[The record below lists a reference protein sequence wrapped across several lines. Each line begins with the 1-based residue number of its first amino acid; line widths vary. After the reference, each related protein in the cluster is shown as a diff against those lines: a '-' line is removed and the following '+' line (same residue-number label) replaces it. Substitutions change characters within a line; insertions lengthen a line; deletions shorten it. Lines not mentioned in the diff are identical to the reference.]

1 MNYSKKGT
9 SRKQKALKSNKAR
22 MGKKVGVVFLK
33 TLLVLIIAVGV
44 AGLCGG
50 IGIVKGVIE
59 NAPDITSAS
68 VLPRGYKSTVY
79 DAEGNKTAELIA
91 EGTNRTYVK
100 IENIPQHVQEAF
112 IAIEDERFYEHNGID
127 IRGIIRAGVKGV
139 ASGFKT
145 TEGASTITQ
154 QLLKNNVFDFMSES
168 TMTEKIERKLQEQY
182 LAVKL
187 EEVMTKDE
195 ILESYLNTINLGQN
209 SLGVQAASNRYFGK
223 NVSELT
229 LSEAAVL
236 AAITKSPNAYNPIRH
251 PQDNAT
257 RRTYVLQNMLD
268 QGYISQSKYEEA
280 MEDDVY
286 SRIREYNEESESANT
301 VYSYFVDEVTAQV
314 RNDLVEKAGYS
325 ETQAFNA
332 LYSSG
337 LKIYTTQ
344 DPEIQQIIDEEFA
357 KPENFPEGS
366 KVSIEWALSVVNGD
380 GETTNYSQEMLAAY
394 FKKSDKN
401 YEILYNTEEEAQAAI
416 DEYVATL
423 GITDDDTVYERCEFI
438 IQPQA
443 SFVIMNQKTGEVL
456 AMSGGRGEKT
466 ANRTLN
472 RAAGAYRNPGS
483 TFKVVAAY
491 APAFEALGY
500 GPGTVQYDG
509 PFAYTENG
517 RQGRLVKNWDGSNSY
532 RGWTTCREGIV
543 RSMNVMAVKTITDVT
558 PTTAVDYLLRFG
570 FTSLVLEG
578 PQADYNQS
586 AALGGLTN
594 GVSNLELTAAYAAIA
609 NGGMYT
615 KPRLYT
621 KVVDNEGNVI
631 LDNQPETNQ
640 AISEQNA
647 WLLVDCMK
655 DVVSGAGG
663 TGTAANLSNM
673 TTAGKTGTT
682 SDNLDIWFEG
692 MTPYYTAGIWA
703 GYDNSGYKH
712 SLANSE
718 TQFHKKLWATI
729 MNRIHEG
736 LENKDFEKPSGI
748 VQCVIC
754 TKSGKLAVG
763 GLCDADGR
771 AGIVRNE
778 YFVEGSQPTEVCDH
792 HVAVSICVDTGLLA
806 TGMCPNRVPQAK
818 VLLPAMQEG
827 VAEAVTLDTA
837 YGISSNLPSVTC
849 TLHTGGVYVPSE
861 YELSGSNPGA
871 VPDPNAV
878 DPNAA
883 ADPGIVDPNV
893 VDPNAVD
900 PNAVDPGVADP
911 GAGALDIPPAEGEV
925 PAAGQVP

>member
-1 MNYSKKGT
+1 MNYSKKST
-9 SRKQKALKSNKAR
+9 SRKQKALKSNKVRLGRKA
-22 MGKKVGVVFLK
+22 GVVFLK
-33 TLLVLIIAVGV
+33 TLLVLMVAVGV
-44 AGLCGG
+44 AGLCSG

-100 IENIPQHVQEAF
+100 IENIPKHVREAF
-112 IAIEDERFYEHNGID
+112 IAIEDARFYEHNGID
-127 IRGIIRAGVKGV
+127 IKGIIRAGVKGV

-168 TMTEKIERKLQEQY
+168 TMIEKIERKLQEQY

-209 SLGVQAASNRYFGK
+209 SLGVQAAANRYFGK

-236 AAITKSPNAYNPIRH
+236 AAITKSPSAYNPISH
-251 PQDNAT
+251 PKDNAT
-257 RRTYVLQNMLD
+257 RRGYVLQYMQE
-268 QGYISQSKYEEA
+268 QGYISQKKYEEA
-280 MEDDVY
+280 MADDVY
-286 SRIREYNEESESANT
+286 SRIREYNEESESSST
-301 VYSYFVDEVTAQV
+301 IYSYFVDQVTEQV

-344 DPEIQQIIDEEFA
+344 DPRIQGILDEEFA
-357 KPENFPEGS
+357 NAENFPEKSRVG
-366 KVSIEWALSVVNGD
+366 IDWALSVVRKD
-380 GETTNYSQEMLAAY
+380 GETKNYSQEMLAAH
-394 FKKSDKN
+394 FRQSDKS
-401 YEILYNTEEEAQAAI
+401 YEILYDTQEEAQAAI
-416 DEYVATL
+416 DEYVSTL
-423 GITDDDTVYERCEFI
+423 GITDEDTVYERCEFV

-443 SFVIMNQKTGEVL
+443 SMVVMEQSTGEVK
-456 AMSGGRGEKT
+456 AMIGGRGEKT

-472 RAAGAYRNPGS
+472 RASGAYRNPGS
-483 TFKVVAAY
+483 TFKIVAAY

-517 RQGRLVKNWDGSNSY
+517 RQGRLVKNWDGTNSY
-532 RGWTTCREGIV
+532 RGWTTSREGIV

-558 PTTAVDYLLRFG
+558 PTTAVEYLLKFG
-570 FTSLVLEG
+570 FSSLVLEG

-609 NGGMYT
+609 NQGSYI

-621 KVVDNEGNVI
+621 KVVDNDGNVI
-631 LDNQPETNQ
+631 LDNQPEASQ

-655 DVVSGAGG
+655 DVITGAGG
-663 TGTAANLSNM
+663 TGTAARIEGM
-673 TTAGKTGTT
+673 TVAGKTGTT

-712 SLANSE
+712 SLGNSE
-718 TQFHKKLWATI
+718 TQFHKKLWAKI
-729 MNRIHEG
+729 MGRIHEG
-736 LENKDFEKPSGI
+736 MENKDFEKPSGI

-763 GLCDADGR
+763 GLCDNDGR

-778 YFVEGSQPTEVCDH
+778 YFAEGKQPTEVCDH
-792 HVAVSICVDTGLLA
+792 HVAVSICADTGLLA
-806 TGMCPNRVPQAK
+806 TSMCPNRVPQAK

-827 VAEAVTLDTA
+827 VAEAGTLDTA
-837 YGISSNLPSVTC
+837 YGISSNLPGATC
-849 TLHTGGVYVPSE
+849 TVHTDGVYVPSE
-861 YELSGSNPGA
+861 YELSGTSPGT
-871 VPDPNAV
+871 VPPPPDPVPADPAAG
-878 DPNAA
+878 DPNPV
-883 ADPGIVDPNV
+883 DPGIMADPNV
-893 VDPNAVD
+893 VP
-900 PNAVDPGVADP
+900 PGEPAPP
-911 GAGALDIPPAEGEV
+911 G
-925 PAAGQVP
+925 

>member
-33 TLLVLIIAVGV
+33 TLLVLVIAVGV

-50 IGIVKGVIE
+50 IGIIKGVIE

-100 IENIPQHVQEAF
+100 IDNIPQHVQEAF

-127 IRGIIRAGVKGV
+127 LKGIIRAGVKGV
-139 ASGFKT
+139 ATGFKR

-168 TMTEKIERKLQEQY
+168 NFAEKVERKLQEQY

-229 LSEAAVL
+229 LSEASVL
-236 AAITKSPNAYNPIRH
+236 AAITKSPSAYNPISH
-251 PQDNAT
+251 PKDNSD
-257 RRTYVLQNMLD
+257 RRTLVLQNMLE
-268 QGYISQSKYEEA
+268 QGYISQKKYEDA
-280 MEDDVY
+280 MADDVY
-286 SRIREYNEESESANT
+286 SRIREYNEESESTST
-301 VYSYFVDEVTAQV
+301 VNSYFVDEVTNQV
-314 RNDLVEKAGYS
+314 RKDLVEKAGYS

-337 LKIYTTQ
+337 LKIYSTQ
-344 DPEIQQIIDEEFA
+344 DPKIQEILDHEFSN
-357 KPENFPEGS
+357 PENFPENS
-366 KVSIEWALSVVNGD
+366 KVGLEWALSVVSED
-380 GETTNYSQEMLAAY
+380 GETKNYSQEMLASY
-394 FKKSDKN
+394 FKQSNKD

-423 GITDDDTVYERCEFI
+423 GITDEDTVYERCEFI

-443 SFVIMNQKTGEVL
+443 SMVIMNHSTGEVV
-456 AMSGGRGEKT
+456 AMIGGRGEKT
-466 ANRTLN
+466 GNRTLN
-472 RAAGAYRNPGS
+472 RASGAYRNPGS
-483 TFKVVAAY
+483 TFKVVASY

-509 PFAYTENG
+509 PFAYNEGG
-517 RQGRLVKNWDGSNSY
+517 RQGRLVKNWDKNTPY
-532 RGWTTCREGIV
+532 RGWTTIREGIT
-543 RSMNVMAVKTITDVT
+543 RSMNIMAVKTITDVT
-558 PTTAVDYLLRFG
+558 PTVAVDYLLRFG
-570 FTSLVLEG
+570 FTSLELEG
-578 PQADYNQS
+578 PNADYNQS

-594 GVSNLELTAAYAAIA
+594 GVSNLELTAAYASIA
-609 NGGMYT
+609 NGGSYIE
-615 KPRLYT
+615 PRLYT
-621 KVVDNEGNVI
+621 KVVDNDGNVV
-631 LDNQPETNQ
+631 LDNEPETTQ
-640 AISEQNA
+640 VISKQNA
-647 WLLVDCMK
+647 WLLIDCMK
-655 DVVSGAGG
+655 DVVNGAGG
-663 TGTAANLSNM
+663 TGAPARVNGM

-682 SDNLDIWFEG
+682 SDNLDVWFEG
-692 MTPYYTAGIWA
+692 MTPYYTAGIWV

-712 SLANSE
+712 GLDSAERN
-718 TQFHKKLWATI
+718 FHKKLWSTV
-729 MNRIHEG
+729 MGRIHEG
-736 LENKDFEKPSGI
+736 LENKDFDKPAGL

-778 YFVEGSQPTEVCDH
+778 YFVEGKQPTEVCDH
-792 HVAVSICVDTGLLA
+792 HVAVSVCVDTGLLA
-806 TGMCPNRVPQAK
+806 TSMCPNRVPQAK
-818 VLLPAMQEG
+818 VTLPAMQQG

-837 YGISSNLPSVTC
+837 YGIGSNLPSATC

-861 YELSGSNPGA
+861 YELGGNPGA
-871 VPDPNAV
+871 APDPNAV
-878 DPNAA
+878 DPNA
-883 ADPGIVDPNV
+883 G
-893 VDPNAVD
+893 DPNAVD
-900 PNAVDPGVADP
+900 PNAVDPNAVPDPNAGVDPNTGVDPNAGVPPTGVEGIP
-911 GAGALDIPPAEGEV
+911 GAGGE
-925 PAAGQVP
+925 

>member
-9 SRKQKALKSNKAR
+9 SRKQKALKSHKAR

-33 TLLVLIIAVGV
+33 TLLVLMIAVGV

-50 IGIVKGVIE
+50 IGIIKGVIE

-100 IENIPQHVQEAF
+100 IENIPKHVQQAF

-127 IRGIIRAGVKGV
+127 MRGMIRAGVRGI
-139 ASGFKT
+139 ASGFKK

-168 TMTEKIERKLQEQY
+168 TLLEKVERKLQEQY
-182 LAVKL
+182 LAVRL

-229 LSEAAVL
+229 VSEAAVL
-236 AAITKSPNAYNPIRH
+236 AAITKSPSAYNPLSH
-251 PQDNAT
+251 PEDNAK
-257 RRTYVLQNMLD
+257 RRTIVLNYMLE

-280 MEDDVY
+280 MADDVY
-286 SRIREYNEESESANT
+286 SRIRDYNEESKSAST
-301 VYSYFVDEVTAQV
+301 IYSYFVDEVTEQV

-344 DPEIQQIIDEEFA
+344 DPRIQSILDEEFA
-357 KPENFPEGS
+357 NPENFPEKSRVG
-366 KVSIEWALSVVNGD
+366 IDWALSVVSED
-380 GETTNYSQEMLAAY
+380 GETKNYSQEMLAAY
-394 FKKSDKN
+394 FRQTDKD
-401 YEILYNTEEEAQAAI
+401 YEILYETEEDAQAAI

-423 GITDDDTVYERCEFI
+423 GITDDDTVYERCEFV

-443 SFVIMNQKTGEVL
+443 SMVVMDQSTGEVV
-456 AMSGGRGEKT
+456 AMIGGRGQKT

-472 RAAGAYRNPGS
+472 RASGAYRNPGS
-483 TFKVVAAY
+483 TFKIVAAY

-517 RQGRLVKNWDGSNSY
+517 RQGRLVKNWDGNSY
-532 RGWTTCREGIV
+532 RGWTTSREGIV

-558 PTTAVDYLLRFG
+558 PRTAVDYLLRFG
-570 FTSLVLEG
+570 FTSIVLEG

-609 NGGMYT
+609 NKGTYIR
-615 KPRLYT
+615 PRLYT
-621 KVVDNEGNVI
+621 KVVDNDGNVI
-631 LDNQPETNQ
+631 LDNQPEASQ

-655 DVVSGAGG
+655 DVITGAGG
-663 TGTAANLSNM
+663 TGTAAKINGM

-718 TQFHKKLWATI
+718 TQFHKKLWAKI
-729 MNRIHEG
+729 MTRVHEG
-736 LENKDFEKPSGI
+736 MENKDFEKPSGI

-778 YFVEGSQPTEVCDH
+778 YFVEGHQPTEVCDH

-806 TGMCPNRVPQAK
+806 TSMCPNRVPQAK
-818 VLLPAMQEG
+818 VLLPPMQEG
-827 VAEAVTLDTA
+827 VAEAVTLDS
-837 YGISSNLPSVTC
+837 GFGLSSNLPSVTC
-849 TLHTGGVYVPSE
+849 TVHTGGVYVPSE
-861 YELSGSNPGA
+861 YEMGGSSPQA
-871 VPDPNAV
+871 PPPDPGV
-878 DPNAA
+878 TDPAA
-883 ADPGIVDPNV
+883 GDVNPADPGMLSDPNV
-893 VDPNAVD
+893 VTP
-900 PNAVDPGVADP
+900 
-911 GAGALDIPPAEGEV
+911 
-925 PAAGQVP
+925 

>member
-1 MNYSKKGT
+1 MNYSKKST
-9 SRKQKALKSNKAR
+9 SRKQKALKSNKVRLGRKA
-22 MGKKVGVVFLK
+22 GVVFLK
-33 TLLVLIIAVGV
+33 TLLVLMVAVGV

-100 IENIPQHVQEAF
+100 IENIPKHVREAF
-112 IAIEDERFYEHNGID
+112 IAIEDARFYEHNGID
-127 IRGIIRAGVKGV
+127 IKGIIRAGVKGV

-168 TMTEKIERKLQEQY
+168 TMIEKIERKLQEQY

-209 SLGVQAASNRYFGK
+209 SLGVQAAANRYFGK

-236 AAITKSPNAYNPIRH
+236 AAITKSPSAYNPISH
-251 PQDNAT
+251 PKDNAT
-257 RRTYVLQNMLD
+257 RRGYVLQYMQE
-268 QGYISQSKYEEA
+268 QGYISQKKYEEA
-280 MEDDVY
+280 MADDVY
-286 SRIREYNEESESANT
+286 SRIREYNEESESSST
-301 VYSYFVDEVTAQV
+301 IYSYFVDQVTEQV

-344 DPEIQQIIDEEFA
+344 DPRIQGILDEEFA
-357 KPENFPEGS
+357 NAENFPEKSRVG
-366 KVSIEWALSVVNGD
+366 IDWALSVVRKD
-380 GETTNYSQEMLAAY
+380 GETKNYSQEMLAAH
-394 FKKSDKN
+394 FRQSDKS
-401 YEILYNTEEEAQAAI
+401 YEILYDTQEEAQAAI
-416 DEYVATL
+416 DEYVSTL
-423 GITDDDTVYERCEFI
+423 GITDEDTVYERCEFV

-443 SFVIMNQKTGEVL
+443 SMVVMEQSTGEVK
-456 AMSGGRGEKT
+456 AMIGGRGEKT

-472 RAAGAYRNPGS
+472 RASGAYRNPGS
-483 TFKVVAAY
+483 TFKIVAAY

-517 RQGRLVKNWDGSNSY
+517 RQGRLVKNWDGTNSY
-532 RGWTTCREGIV
+532 RGWTTSREGIV

-558 PTTAVDYLLRFG
+558 PTTAVEYLLKFG
-570 FTSLVLEG
+570 FSSLVLEG

-609 NGGMYT
+609 NQGSYI

-621 KVVDNEGNVI
+621 KVVDNDGNVI
-631 LDNQPETNQ
+631 LDNQPEASQ

-655 DVVSGAGG
+655 DVITGAGG
-663 TGTAANLSNM
+663 TGTAAGIEGM
-673 TTAGKTGTT
+673 TVAGKTGTT

-712 SLANSE
+712 SLGNSE
-718 TQFHKKLWATI
+718 TQFHKKLWAKI
-729 MNRIHEG
+729 MGRVHEG
-736 LENKDFEKPSGI
+736 MENKDFEKPSGI

-763 GLCDADGR
+763 GLCDNDGR

-778 YFVEGSQPTEVCDH
+778 YFAEGKQPTEVCDH
-792 HVAVSICVDTGLLA
+792 HVAVSICADTGLLA
-806 TGMCPNRVPQAK
+806 TSMCPNRVPQAK

-827 VAEAVTLDTA
+827 VAEAGTLDTA
-837 YGISSNLPSVTC
+837 YGISSNLPGATC
-849 TLHTGGVYVPSE
+849 TVHTDGVYVPSE
-861 YELSGSNPGA
+861 YELSGTSPGT
-871 VPDPNAV
+871 VPPPPDPAPADPAAG
-878 DPNAA
+878 DPNPV
-883 ADPGIVDPNV
+883 DPGIMADPNV
-893 VDPNAVD
+893 VP
-900 PNAVDPGVADP
+900 PGEPAPP
-911 GAGALDIPPAEGEV
+911 G
-925 PAAGQVP
+925 

>member
-1 MNYSKKGT
+1 MNYSKKST
-9 SRKQKALKSNKAR
+9 SRKQKALKSNKVRLGRKA
-22 MGKKVGVVFLK
+22 GVVFLK
-33 TLLVLIIAVGV
+33 TLLVLMVAVGV

-100 IENIPQHVQEAF
+100 IENIPKHVREAF
-112 IAIEDERFYEHNGID
+112 IAIEDARFYEHNGID
-127 IRGIIRAGVKGV
+127 IKGIIRAGVKGV

-168 TMTEKIERKLQEQY
+168 TMIEKIERKLQEQY

-209 SLGVQAASNRYFGK
+209 SLGVQAAANRYFGK

-236 AAITKSPNAYNPIRH
+236 AAITKSPSAYNPISH
-251 PQDNAT
+251 PKDNAT
-257 RRTYVLQNMLD
+257 RRGYVLQYMQE
-268 QGYISQSKYEEA
+268 QGYISQKKYEEA
-280 MEDDVY
+280 MADDVY
-286 SRIREYNEESESANT
+286 SRIREYNEESESSST
-301 VYSYFVDEVTAQV
+301 IYSYFVDQVTEQV

-344 DPEIQQIIDEEFA
+344 DPRIQGILDEEFA
-357 KPENFPEGS
+357 NAENFPEKSRVG
-366 KVSIEWALSVVNGD
+366 IDWALSVVRKD
-380 GETTNYSQEMLAAY
+380 GETKNYSQEMLAAH
-394 FKKSDKN
+394 FRQSDKS
-401 YEILYNTEEEAQAAI
+401 YEILYDTQEEAQAAI
-416 DEYVATL
+416 DEYVSTL
-423 GITDDDTVYERCEFI
+423 GITDEDTVYERCEFV

-443 SFVIMNQKTGEVL
+443 SMVVMEQSTGEVK
-456 AMSGGRGEKT
+456 AMIGGRGEKT

-472 RAAGAYRNPGS
+472 RASGAYRNPGS
-483 TFKVVAAY
+483 TFKIVAAY

-517 RQGRLVKNWDGSNSY
+517 RQGRLVKNWDGTNSY
-532 RGWTTCREGIV
+532 RGWTTSREGIV

-558 PTTAVDYLLRFG
+558 PTTAVEYLLKFG
-570 FTSLVLEG
+570 FSSLVLEG

-609 NGGMYT
+609 NQGSYI

-621 KVVDNEGNVI
+621 KVVDNDGNVI
-631 LDNQPETNQ
+631 LDNQPEASQ

-655 DVVSGAGG
+655 DVITGAGG
-663 TGTAANLSNM
+663 TGTAARIEGM
-673 TTAGKTGTT
+673 TVAGKTGTT

-712 SLANSE
+712 SLGNSE
-718 TQFHKKLWATI
+718 TQFHKKLWAKI
-729 MNRIHEG
+729 MGRIHEG
-736 LENKDFEKPSGI
+736 MENKDFEKPSGI

-763 GLCDADGR
+763 GLCDNDGR

-778 YFVEGSQPTEVCDH
+778 YFAEGKQPTEVCDH
-792 HVAVSICVDTGLLA
+792 HVAVSICADTGLLA
-806 TGMCPNRVPQAK
+806 TSMCPNRVPQAK

-827 VAEAVTLDTA
+827 VAEAGTLDTA
-837 YGISSNLPSVTC
+837 YGISSNLPGATC
-849 TLHTGGVYVPSE
+849 TVHTDGVYVPSE
-861 YELSGSNPGA
+861 YELSGTSPGT
-871 VPDPNAV
+871 VPPPPDPVPADPAAD
-878 DPNAA
+878 DPNPV
-883 ADPGIVDPNV
+883 DPGIMADPNV
-893 VDPNAVD
+893 VP
-900 PNAVDPGVADP
+900 PGEPAPP
-911 GAGALDIPPAEGEV
+911 G
-925 PAAGQVP
+925 

>member
-1 MNYSKKGT
+1 MNYSKKST
-9 SRKQKALKSNKAR
+9 SRKQKALKSNKVRLGRKA
-22 MGKKVGVVFLK
+22 GVVFLK
-33 TLLVLIIAVGV
+33 TLLVLMVAVGV

-100 IENIPQHVQEAF
+100 IENIPKHVREAF
-112 IAIEDERFYEHNGID
+112 IAIEDARFYEHNGID
-127 IRGIIRAGVKGV
+127 IKGIIRAGVKGV

-168 TMTEKIERKLQEQY
+168 TMIEKIERKLQEQY

-209 SLGVQAASNRYFGK
+209 SLGVQAAANRYFGK

-236 AAITKSPNAYNPIRH
+236 AAITKSPSAYNPISH
-251 PQDNAT
+251 PKDNAT
-257 RRTYVLQNMLD
+257 RRGYVLQYMQE
-268 QGYISQSKYEEA
+268 QGYISQKKYEEA
-280 MEDDVY
+280 MADDVY
-286 SRIREYNEESESANT
+286 SRIREYNEESESSST
-301 VYSYFVDEVTAQV
+301 IYSYFVDQVTEQV

-344 DPEIQQIIDEEFA
+344 DPRIQGILDEEFA
-357 KPENFPEGS
+357 NAENFPEKSRVG
-366 KVSIEWALSVVNGD
+366 IDWALSVVRKD
-380 GETTNYSQEMLAAY
+380 GETKNYSQEMLAAH
-394 FKKSDKN
+394 FRQSDKS
-401 YEILYNTEEEAQAAI
+401 YEILYDTQEEAQAAI
-416 DEYVATL
+416 DEYVSTL
-423 GITDDDTVYERCEFI
+423 GITDEDTVYERCEFV

-443 SFVIMNQKTGEVL
+443 SMVVMEQSTGEVK
-456 AMSGGRGEKT
+456 AMIGGRGEKT

-472 RAAGAYRNPGS
+472 RASGAYRNPGS
-483 TFKVVAAY
+483 TFKIVAAY

-517 RQGRLVKNWDGSNSY
+517 RQGRLVKNWDGTNSY
-532 RGWTTCREGIV
+532 RGWTTSREGIV

-558 PTTAVDYLLRFG
+558 PTTAVEYLLKFG
-570 FTSLVLEG
+570 FSSLVLEG

-609 NGGMYT
+609 NQGSYI

-621 KVVDNEGNVI
+621 KVVDNDGNVI
-631 LDNQPETNQ
+631 LDNQPEASQ

-655 DVVSGAGG
+655 DVITGAGG
-663 TGTAANLSNM
+663 TGTAARIEGM
-673 TTAGKTGTT
+673 TVAGKTGTT

-712 SLANSE
+712 SLGNSE
-718 TQFHKKLWATI
+718 TQFHKKLWAKI
-729 MNRIHEG
+729 MGRIHEG
-736 LENKDFEKPSGI
+736 MENKDFEKPSGI

-763 GLCDADGR
+763 GLCDNDGR

-778 YFVEGSQPTEVCDH
+778 YFAEGKQPTEVCDH
-792 HVAVSICVDTGLLA
+792 HVAVSICADTGLLA
-806 TGMCPNRVPQAK
+806 TSMCPNRVPQAK

-827 VAEAVTLDTA
+827 VAEAGTLDTA
-837 YGISSNLPSVTC
+837 YGISSNLPGATC
-849 TLHTGGVYVPSE
+849 TVHTDGVYVPSE
-861 YELSGSNPGA
+861 YELSGTSPGT
-871 VPDPNAV
+871 VPPPPDPVPADPAAG
-878 DPNAA
+878 DPNPV
-883 ADPGIVDPNV
+883 DPGIMADPNV
-893 VDPNAVD
+893 VP
-900 PNAVDPGVADP
+900 PGEPAPP
-911 GAGALDIPPAEGEV
+911 G
-925 PAAGQVP
+925 

>member
-1 MNYSKKGT
+1 MNYSKKST
-9 SRKQKALKSNKAR
+9 SRKQKALKSNKVRLGRKA
-22 MGKKVGVVFLK
+22 GVVFLK
-33 TLLVLIIAVGV
+33 TLLVLMVAVGV

-100 IENIPQHVQEAF
+100 IENIPKHVREAF
-112 IAIEDERFYEHNGID
+112 IAIEDARFYEHNGID
-127 IRGIIRAGVKGV
+127 IKGIIRAGVKGV

-168 TMTEKIERKLQEQY
+168 TMIEKIERKLQEQY

-209 SLGVQAASNRYFGK
+209 SLGVQAAANRYFGK

-236 AAITKSPNAYNPIRH
+236 AAITKSPSAYNPISH
-251 PQDNAT
+251 PKDNAT
-257 RRTYVLQNMLD
+257 RRGYVLQYMQE
-268 QGYISQSKYEEA
+268 QGYISQKKYEEA
-280 MEDDVY
+280 MADDVY
-286 SRIREYNEESESANT
+286 SRIREYNEESESSST
-301 VYSYFVDEVTAQV
+301 IYSYFVDQVTEQV

-344 DPEIQQIIDEEFA
+344 DPRIQGILDEEFA
-357 KPENFPEGS
+357 NAENFPEKSRVG
-366 KVSIEWALSVVNGD
+366 IDWALSVVRKD
-380 GETTNYSQEMLAAY
+380 GETKNYSQEMLAAH
-394 FKKSDKN
+394 FRQSDKS
-401 YEILYNTEEEAQAAI
+401 YEILYDTQEEAQAAI
-416 DEYVATL
+416 DEYVSTL
-423 GITDDDTVYERCEFI
+423 GITDEDTVYERCEFV

-443 SFVIMNQKTGEVL
+443 SMVVMEQSTGEVK
-456 AMSGGRGEKT
+456 AMIGGRGEKT

-472 RAAGAYRNPGS
+472 RASGAYRNPGS
-483 TFKVVAAY
+483 TFKIVAAY

-517 RQGRLVKNWDGSNSY
+517 RQGRLVKNWDGTNSY
-532 RGWTTCREGIV
+532 RGWTTSREGIV

-558 PTTAVDYLLRFG
+558 PTTAVEYLLKFG
-570 FTSLVLEG
+570 FSSLVLEG

-609 NGGMYT
+609 NQGSYI

-621 KVVDNEGNVI
+621 KVVDNDGNVI
-631 LDNQPETNQ
+631 LDNQPEASQ

-655 DVVSGAGG
+655 DVITGAGG
-663 TGTAANLSNM
+663 TGTAARIEGM
-673 TTAGKTGTT
+673 TVAGKTGTT

-712 SLANSE
+712 SLGNSE
-718 TQFHKKLWATI
+718 TQFHKKLWAKI
-729 MNRIHEG
+729 MGRVHEG
-736 LENKDFEKPSGI
+736 MENKDFEKPSGI

-763 GLCDADGR
+763 GLCDNDGDR
-771 AGIVRNE
+771 
-778 YFVEGSQPTEVCDH
+778 
-792 HVAVSICVDTGLLA
+792 
-806 TGMCPNRVPQAK
+806 K
-818 VLLPAMQEG
+818 
-827 VAEAVTLDTA
+827 
-837 YGISSNLPSVTC
+837 SV
-849 TLHTGGVYVPSE
+849 V
-861 YELSGSNPGA
+861 
-871 VPDPNAV
+871 
-878 DPNAA
+878 
-883 ADPGIVDPNV
+883 
-893 VDPNAVD
+893 
-900 PNAVDPGVADP
+900 
-911 GAGALDIPPAEGEV
+911 
-925 PAAGQVP
+925 

>member
-9 SRKQKALKSNKAR
+9 SRKQKALKSNKVR
-22 MGKKVGVVFLK
+22 MGRKLCVVFLK

-100 IENIPQHVQEAF
+100 IENIPKHVQQAF
-112 IAIEDERFYEHNGID
+112 IAIEDARFYEHNGID
-127 IRGIIRAGVKGV
+127 VKGIIRAGVKGV
-139 ASGFKT
+139 ASGFKK

-168 TMTEKIERKLQEQY
+168 TMVEKIERKLQEQY

-236 AAITKSPNAYNPIRH
+236 AATTKSPSAYNPISH
-251 PQDNAT
+251 PEDNAR
-257 RRTYVLQNMLD
+257 RRTTVLEYMVE
-268 QGYISQSKYEEA
+268 QGFISQSKCDEA
-280 MEDDVY
+280 LADDVY
-286 SRIREYNEESESANT
+286 SRIREYNEESVSSNT
-301 VYSYFVDEVTAQV
+301 VYSYFVDEVTEQV
-314 RNDLVEKAGYS
+314 RQDLVEKAGYS

-337 LKIYTTQ
+337 LKIYTAQ
-344 DPEIQQIIDEEFA
+344 DPKIQGILDEEFA
-357 KPENFPEGS
+357 KPENFPEKS
-366 KVSIEWALSVVNGD
+366 RVSIDWALSVVKED
-380 GETTNYSQEMLAAY
+380 GETKNYSQEMLAAY
-394 FKKSDKN
+394 FRQTDKN
-401 YEILYNTEEEAQAAI
+401 YEILYDTEEEAQAAI
-416 DEYVATL
+416 DQYVSTL
-423 GITDDDTVYERCEFI
+423 GITDEDTVYERCDFI

-443 SFVIMNQKTGEVL
+443 SMVVMNQSTGEVV
-456 AMSGGRGEKT
+456 AMIGGRGEKT

-472 RAAGAYRNPGS
+472 RASGAYRNPGS

-517 RQGRLVKNWDGSNSY
+517 RQGRLVKNWEGSNSY
-532 RGWTTCREGIV
+532 RGWTTSREGIV

-558 PTTAVDYLLRFG
+558 PATAVDYLLRFG

-609 NGGMYT
+609 NGGSYIR
-615 KPRLYT
+615 PRLYT
-621 KVVDNEGNVI
+621 KVVDNDGNVV
-631 LDNQPETNQ
+631 LDNQPEANQ

-647 WLLVDCMK
+647 WLLIDCMK
-655 DVVSGAGG
+655 DVISGSGG
-663 TGTAANLSNM
+663 TGTAAKLDGM
-673 TTAGKTGTT
+673 TAAGKTGTT

-692 MTPYYTAGIWA
+692 STPYYTAGLWA

-718 TQFHKKLWATI
+718 TQFHKKLWAKV

-771 AGIVRNE
+771 AGVVRNE
-778 YFVEGSQPTEVCDH
+778 YFVEGNQPTEVCDH

-806 TGMCPNRVPQAK
+806 TSMCPNRVPQAK

-837 YGISSNLPSVTC
+837 YGISRNLPAATC

-861 YELSGSNPGA
+861 YELSRGAQPAAPDPGVVDPGVVDPGA
-871 VPDPNAV
+871 VDSAV
-878 DPNAA
+878 PPGTGDVNPP
-883 ADPGIVDPNV
+883 DPGILNDPNV
-893 VDPNAVD
+893 VDPA
-900 PNAVDPGVADP
+900 
-911 GAGALDIPPAEGEV
+911 AGAV
-925 PAAGQVP
+925 P